1 MTKTR
6 DKTSVKQV
14 LLFAGVGISSGV
26 VNMAVYNG
34 VLFLQKLLDWSCK
47 FDFLV
52 ALVFG
57 FVLSVAWAFLLN
69 RKYVFTSPEERAVP
83 WHTALLKTYLSY
95 IATGIGLSSLL
106 SLLWVYALHIPK
118 EVLTVLNDTLC
129 FPVNFLLVKF
139 WSFRSA
145 KTR

>member
-1 MTKTR
+1 MTKAR
-6 DKTSVKQV
+6 NKASVKQV

-57 FVLSVAWAFLLN
+57 FILSVAWSFLLN
-69 RKYVFTSPEERAVP
+69 RRFVFREQAVAWFP
-83 WHTALLKTYLSY
+83 ALIKTYLSY
-95 IATGIGLSSLL
+95 AATGIGFSCLL
-106 SLLWVYALHIPK
+106 SLLWVHVFHIPK

-139 WSFRSA
+139 WSFGSA
-145 KTR
+145 KKR